1 MLIFDNNCN
10 AGSGS
15 TYGGEADGV
24 DWVLVPWIGNKGIS
38 TFYKGS
44 LQSRA
49 LTRHLWL
56 VGGGDDVDLGERK

>member
-49 LTRHLWL
+49 LT
-56 VGGGDDVDLGERK
+56 